1 MGVAH
6 STVDA
11 CGLCHVRPEKDL
23 FKRSHEHV
31 LPTCNSSPFS
41 PPNSSPFSPLCARGC
56 AYRESK
62 EEDIVMEQGFAPLY
76 DLTLR
81 DMTTKQLLAIRREL
95 ATRSRSLTSVENT
108 AEQRHIVAD
117 LRSVQ
122 SILPTILFDDL
133 EAQAVVRGGLTS
145 TARQVLE
152 SEAIFHSLQ
161 QPSISCADAARM
173 TRLENTISKGCPVR
187 AVVRDEHVTSASKQ
201 PFALL
206 LVQRTERI
214 SDSFT
219 VIDFKLLCECGSSL
233 RAD

>member
-1 MGVAH
+1 MGAAH

-133 EAQAVVRGGLTS
+133 EAQAVVRGGIGHNRAPYTYPELPCELRPC
-145 TARQVLE
+145 ARANDPQASRV
-152 SEAIFHSLQ
+152 Q
-161 QPSISCADAARM
+161 QGRC
-173 TRLENTISKGCPVR
+173 
-187 AVVRDEHVTSASKQ
+187 
-201 PFALL
+201 
-206 LVQRTERI
+206 
-214 SDSFT
+214 
-219 VIDFKLLCECGSSL
+219 L
-233 RAD
+233 RARPSSTRSSNRRSHVLMPPA